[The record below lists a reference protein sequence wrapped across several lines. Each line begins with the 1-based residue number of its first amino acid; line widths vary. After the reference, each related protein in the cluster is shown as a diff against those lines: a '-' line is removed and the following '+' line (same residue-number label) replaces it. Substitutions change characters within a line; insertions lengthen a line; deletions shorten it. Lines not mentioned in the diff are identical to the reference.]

1 MTPHCKSGAL
11 APRCVRRNQLPF
23 VQASLYGR
31 RVAVVVNHL
40 RLRDPISDEMVQAFR
55 TIVPRIVNGG
65 ASAAQAVQVDDTHI
79 ILILEFKS
87 AEDADRVASEIGG
100 PWMRE
105 HIVPLLARGPER
117 SLGEVIASATATA

>member
-1 MTPHCKSGAL
+1 M
-11 APRCVRRNQLPF
+11 
-23 VQASLYGR
+23 
-31 RVAVVVNHL
+31 AVVVNHL
-40 RLRDPISDEMVQAFR
+40 HLRDPISDETVQAFR

-79 ILILEFKS
+79 ILILEFKT

-105 HIVPLLARGPER
+105 HIVPLLAHGPER